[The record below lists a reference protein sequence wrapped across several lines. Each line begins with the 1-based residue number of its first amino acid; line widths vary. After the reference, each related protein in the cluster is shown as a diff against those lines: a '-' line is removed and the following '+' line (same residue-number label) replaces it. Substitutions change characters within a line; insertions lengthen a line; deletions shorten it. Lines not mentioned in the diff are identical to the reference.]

1 VDNPNDSNFI
11 IDLIFLRNDS
21 MEINNNYILPE
32 LQSPSDY
39 APLIVN
45 IIIKKK
51 FIQDKQHTII
61 KNSKEEKKFINELK
75 ITIGNIDTI
84 DISDKE
90 LLERYVQEYINSLES
105 LWNKYSKYIKVT
117 KCSKAW

>member
-1 VDNPNDSNFI
+1 
-11 IDLIFLRNDS
+11 
-21 MEINNNYILPE
+21 MEINNHYILPE

-90 LLERYVQEYINSLES
+90 LLERCVQVYINSLES
-105 LWNKYSKYIKVT
+105 IWNKYSKYIKVT